1 MLAALGRVLRLD
13 PAEQAHLRDLARG
26 VRAGASA
33 TAAPQP
39 PSGAVR
45 ENLRRLV
52 AAVGAVPAYVLNP
65 AMDVLA
71 ANDLARALVAAP
83 DRERLPPNLAR
94 QVFLDPGARQ
104 LYPHWEEVARQTV
117 GFLRYAA
124 GRRPQEPALLRLV
137 AELTPASAE
146 FRALWAAREV
156 AEKTYGTTDFRHP
169 VVGGFP
175 LAYETLD
182 LPGDEGLSSSCSPRP
197 TPARTRRCGCWGV
210 GRPPARRTLRRP
222 AARCRARSS
231 RRRTPAAGG
240 AGHGG

>member
-1 MLAALGRVLRLD
+1 M
-13 PAEQAHLRDLARG
+13 
-26 VRAGASA
+26 
-33 TAAPQP
+33 
-39 PSGAVR
+39 
-45 ENLRRLV
+45 
-52 AAVGAVPAYVLNP
+52 PAYVLNP

-104 LYPHWEEVARQTV
+104 LYPHWDEVARQTV

-137 AELTPASAE
+137 AELTPRSAE

-156 AEKTYGTTDFRHP
+156 AEKTYGTKEFRHP

-182 LPGDEGLSSSCSPRP
+182 LPGDEGLSLVVFTAPDARADAALRLLGSWT
-197 TPARTRRCGCWGV
+197 TPCPADAPPP
-210 GRPPARRTLRRP
+210 GRQVPGAFVPSADSGGR
-222 AARCRARSS
+222 
-231 RRRTPAAGG
+231 G